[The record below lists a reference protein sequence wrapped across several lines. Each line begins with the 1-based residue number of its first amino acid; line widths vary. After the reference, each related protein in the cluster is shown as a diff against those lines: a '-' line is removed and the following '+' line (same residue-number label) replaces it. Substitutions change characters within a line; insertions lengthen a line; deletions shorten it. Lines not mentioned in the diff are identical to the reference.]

1 MDYIYILHYMT
12 IIWMREIYIYMIHY
26 HFVQCDT
33 RICRIGVSLGLD
45 MLQNRR
51 LKATASTNVP
61 TTPWVI

>member
-1 MDYIYILHYMT
+1 
-12 IIWMREIYIYMIHY
+12 MIHY